1 MKKFRVFPLLLLL
14 CLAMSLIAPAAAAL
28 DDPLV
33 AAQAVILLN
42 EETGEIL
49 YEKNADERR
58 TPASLTKMMTGL
70 LLCEAV
76 ESGRVNL
83 DDAVAAGLDCQN
95 GLVEGATNA
104 SIVSGEVMTLKDL
117 FYCAMVAS
125 ANDACNV
132 IGSYLSGS
140 IDAFVDEMN
149 DRAAALGCRDTH
161 FVDPNGLSSMD
172 VGHYTTA
179 RDLSLIAREAM
190 SHHLFADA
198 VNTAT
203 YSIAATNATPERHLA
218 NSNALISI
226 EGIYGSGY
234 IYEGASGIKT
244 GYTRAA
250 GYCLASCVERNDIRL
265 LAIVMGCDGPN
276 NSNSTQ
282 VGSFVATKGLYDW
295 VYNNFSRQL
304 VLAAS
309 EPVQQVTVENG
320 QEDSIIL
327 HPEHDVTLLL
337 PNDTDLATREMQVSI
352 DTSRLVAPIAAGAD
366 LGSVT
371 ITVGGKAYG
380 PIPLV
385 TNTGVELSRSVYIR
399 ARIGDFFNNRWVR
412 ALIWGLVI
420 FAVLYII
427 LVLRYRALRRRH
439 LREQKARIERRRRQQ
454 EAKERRA
461 AQPPSRTQR
470 FAAASGESREIDLEE
485 LRKYFGT
492 EQPAEPVAPADSEK
506 IERMVSD
513 VSAEQ
518 SAARE
523 RAQDAA
529 RSEVRR
535 IEQSSGA
542 ENSIDEAFAE
552 AVRQFGSDKPQS
564 RPASTVKVKKR
575 NIE

>member
-1 MKKFRVFPLLLLL
+1 MKKIRVFPLLLLL
-14 CLAMSLIAPAAAAL
+14 CTALSLIAPSAAAV
-28 DDPLV
+28 DEPLV

-42 EETGEIL
+42 EESGEIL

-70 LLCEAV
+70 LLCEAI
-76 ESGRVNL
+76 ESGRARL
-83 DDAVAAGLDCQN
+83 DDAVAAGMDCQN

-132 IGSYLSGS
+132 IGSYLAGS
-140 IDAFVDEMN
+140 ISAFVEQMN
-149 DRAAALGCRDTH
+149 TRAAELGCRDTH
-161 FVDPNGLSSMD
+161 FADPNGLSSID
-172 VGHYTTA
+172 ANHYSTA
-179 RDLSLIAREAM
+179 RDLSVIAREAM
-190 SHHLFADA
+190 SHNLFADA

-203 YSIAATNATPERHLA
+203 YTIAATNATPERHLA

-250 GYCLASCVERNDIRL
+250 GYCLASCVERGGVRL
-265 LAIVMGCDGPN
+265 LAIVLGCDGPN

-282 VGSFVATKGLYDW
+282 VGSFVATEALYDW
-295 VYNNFSRQL
+295 VYGNFSKQV
-304 VLAAS
+304 VLTAS
-309 EPVQQVTVENG
+309 EPVQQVNVENG
-320 QEDSIIL
+320 QESTIIL
-327 HPEHDVTLLL
+327 HPARDVTLLL
-337 PNDTDLATREMQVSI
+337 PNDTDLAARQLQVEI
-352 DTSRLVAPIAAGAD
+352 DNERLVAPIAAGAA
-366 LGSVT
+366 LGQVT
-371 ITVGGKAYG
+371 ITVAGKSYG

-385 TNTGVELSRSVYIR
+385 TNTGVELSRSVYMR
-399 ARIGDFFNNRWVR
+399 ERIGSFFASRWVR
-412 ALIWGLVI
+412 GLILGLAI
-420 FAVLYII
+420 FALLYII
-427 LVLRYRALRRRH
+427 LVLRYRSLRRRH
-439 LREQKARIERRRRQQ
+439 LREQKARLERRRRQQ
-454 EAKERRA
+454 EARARRA

-470 FAAASGESREIDLEE
+470 FAAVGGEAREIDLEE
-485 LRKYFGT
+485 LRQFFGP

-518 SAARE
+518 EAARE
-523 RAQDAA
+523 AVREEIRRVEQTASVDDSIDAA
-529 RSEVRR
+529 FE
-535 IEQSSGA
+535 
-542 ENSIDEAFAE
+542 E
-552 AVRQFGSDKPQS
+552 AVRQFGSDKPRS

-575 NIE
+575 RTE

>member
-132 IGSYLSGS
+132 IGSYLAGS
-140 IDAFVDEMN
+140 ISAFVEQMN
-149 DRAAALGCRDTH
+149 TRAAELGCRDTH
-161 FVDPNGLSSMD
+161 FADPNGLSSID
-172 VGHYTTA
+172 ANHYSTA
-179 RDLSLIAREAM
+179 RDLSVIAREAM
-190 SHHLFADA
+190 SHNLFADA

-203 YSIAATNATPERHLA
+203 YTIAATNATPERHLA

-250 GYCLASCVERNDIRL
+250 GYCLASCVERGGVRL
-265 LAIVMGCDGPN
+265 LAIVLGCDGPN

-282 VGSFVATKGLYDW
+282 VGSFVATEALYDW
-295 VYNNFSRQL
+295 VYGNFSKQV
-304 VLAAS
+304 VLTAS
-309 EPVQQVTVENG
+309 EPVQQVNVENG
-320 QEDSIIL
+320 QESTIIL
-327 HPEHDVTLLL
+327 HPARDVTLLL
-337 PNDTDLATREMQVSI
+337 PNDTDLAARQLQVEI
-352 DTSRLVAPIAAGAD
+352 DNERLVAPIAAGAA
-366 LGSVT
+366 LGQVT
-371 ITVGGKAYG
+371 ITVAGKSYG

-385 TNTGVELSRSVYIR
+385 TNTGVELSRSVYMR
-399 ARIGDFFNNRWVR
+399 ERIGSFFASRWVR
-412 ALIWGLVI
+412 GLILGLAI
-420 FAVLYII
+420 FALLYII
-427 LVLRYRALRRRH
+427 LVLRYRSLRRRH
-439 LREQKARIERRRRQQ
+439 LREQKARLERRRRQQ
-454 EAKERRA
+454 EARARRA

-470 FAAASGESREIDLEE
+470 FAAVGGEAREIDLEE
-485 LRKYFGT
+485 LRQFFGP

-518 SAARE
+518 EAARE
-523 RAQDAA
+523 AVREEIRRVEQTANADDSIDAA
-529 RSEVRR
+529 FE
-535 IEQSSGA
+535 
-542 ENSIDEAFAE
+542 E
-552 AVRQFGSDKPQS
+552 AVRQFGSDKPRS

-575 NIE
+575 RTE

>member
-1 MKKFRVFPLLLLL
+1 MKKIRVFPLLLLL
-14 CLAMSLIAPAAAAL
+14 CTALSLIAPSAAAV
-28 DDPLV
+28 DEPLV

-42 EETGEIL
+42 EESGEIL

-70 LLCEAV
+70 LLCEAI
-76 ESGRVNL
+76 ESGRARL
-83 DDAVAAGLDCQN
+83 DDAVAAGMDCQN

-132 IGSYLSGS
+132 IGSYLAGS
-140 IDAFVDEMN
+140 ISAFVEQMN
-149 DRAAALGCRDTH
+149 TRAAELGCRDTH
-161 FVDPNGLSSMD
+161 FADPNGLSSID
-172 VGHYTTA
+172 ANHYSTA
-179 RDLSLIAREAM
+179 RDLSVIAREAM
-190 SHHLFADA
+190 SHNLFADA

-203 YSIAATNATPERHLA
+203 YTIAATNATPERHLA

-250 GYCLASCVERNDIRL
+250 GYCLASCVERGGVRL
-265 LAIVMGCDGPN
+265 LAIVLGCDGPN

-282 VGSFVATKGLYDW
+282 VGSFVATKALYDW
-295 VYNNFSRQL
+295 VYGNFSKQV
-304 VLAAS
+304 VLTAS
-309 EPVQQVTVENG
+309 EPVQQVNVENG
-320 QEDSIIL
+320 QESTIIL
-327 HPEHDVTLLL
+327 HPARDVTLLL
-337 PNDTDLATREMQVSI
+337 PNDTDLAARQLQVEI
-352 DTSRLVAPIAAGAD
+352 DNERLVAPIAAGAA
-366 LGSVT
+366 LGQVT
-371 ITVGGKAYG
+371 ITVAGKSYG

-385 TNTGVELSRSVYIR
+385 TNTGVELSRSVYMR
-399 ARIGDFFNNRWVR
+399 ERIGSFFASRWVR
-412 ALIWGLVI
+412 GLILGLAI
-420 FAVLYII
+420 FALLYII
-427 LVLRYRALRRRH
+427 LVLRYRSLRRRH
-439 LREQKARIERRRRQQ
+439 LREQKARLERRRRQQ
-454 EAKERRA
+454 EARARRA

-470 FAAASGESREIDLEE
+470 FAAVGGEAREIDLEE
-485 LRKYFGT
+485 LRQFFGP

-518 SAARE
+518 EVARE
-523 RAQDAA
+523 AVREEIRRVEQTASADDSIDAA
-529 RSEVRR
+529 FE
-535 IEQSSGA
+535 
-542 ENSIDEAFAE
+542 E
-552 AVRQFGSDKPQS
+552 AVRQFGSDKPRS

-575 NIE
+575 RTE

>member
-1 MKKFRVFPLLLLL
+1 MKKIRVFPLLLLL
-14 CLAMSLIAPAAAAL
+14 CTALSLIAPSAAAV
-28 DDPLV
+28 DEPLV

-42 EETGEIL
+42 EESGEIL

-70 LLCEAV
+70 LLCEAI
-76 ESGRVNL
+76 ESGRARL
-83 DDAVAAGLDCQN
+83 DDAVAAGMDCQN

-132 IGSYLSGS
+132 IGSYLAGS
-140 IDAFVDEMN
+140 ISAFVEQMN
-149 DRAAALGCRDTH
+149 TRAAELGCRDTH
-161 FVDPNGLSSMD
+161 FADPNGLSSID
-172 VGHYTTA
+172 ANHYSTA
-179 RDLSLIAREAM
+179 RDLSVIAREAM
-190 SHHLFADA
+190 SHNLFADA

-203 YSIAATNATPERHLA
+203 YTIAATNATPERHLA

-250 GYCLASCVERNDIRL
+250 GYCLASCVERGGVRL
-265 LAIVMGCDGPN
+265 LAIVLGCDGPN

-282 VGSFVATKGLYDW
+282 VGSFVATEALYDW
-295 VYNNFSRQL
+295 VYGNFSKQV
-304 VLAAS
+304 VLTAS
-309 EPVQQVTVENG
+309 EPVQQVNVENG
-320 QEDSIIL
+320 QESTIIL
-327 HPEHDVTLLL
+327 HPARDVTLLL
-337 PNDTDLATREMQVSI
+337 PNDTDLAARQLQVEI
-352 DTSRLVAPIAAGAD
+352 DNERLVAPIAAGAA
-366 LGSVT
+366 LGQVT
-371 ITVGGKAYG
+371 ITVAGKSYG

-385 TNTGVELSRSVYIR
+385 TNTGVELSRSVYMR
-399 ARIGDFFNNRWVR
+399 ERIGSFFANRWVR
-412 ALIWGLVI
+412 GLILGLAI
-420 FAVLYII
+420 FALLYII
-427 LVLRYRALRRRH
+427 LVLRYRSLRRRH
-439 LREQKARIERRRRQQ
+439 LREQKARLERRRRQQ
-454 EAKERRA
+454 EARARRA

-470 FAAASGESREIDLEE
+470 FAAVGGEAREIDLEE
-485 LRKYFGT
+485 LRQFFGP

-518 SAARE
+518 EAARE
-523 RAQDAA
+523 AVREEIRRVEQTASADDSIDAA
-529 RSEVRR
+529 FE
-535 IEQSSGA
+535 
-542 ENSIDEAFAE
+542 E
-552 AVRQFGSDKPQS
+552 AVRQFGSDKPRS

-575 NIE
+575 RTE

>member
-1 MKKFRVFPLLLLL
+1 MKKIRVFPLLLLL
-14 CLAMSLIAPAAAAL
+14 CTALSLIAPSAAAV
-28 DDPLV
+28 DEPLV

-42 EETGEIL
+42 EESGEIL

-70 LLCEAV
+70 LLCEAI
-76 ESGRVNL
+76 ESGRARL
-83 DDAVAAGLDCQN
+83 DDAVAAGMDCQN

-132 IGSYLSGS
+132 IGSYLAGS
-140 IDAFVDEMN
+140 ISAFVEQMN
-149 DRAAALGCRDTH
+149 TRAAELGCRDTH
-161 FVDPNGLSSMD
+161 FADPNGLSSID
-172 VGHYTTA
+172 ANHYSTA
-179 RDLSLIAREAM
+179 RDLSVIAREAM
-190 SHHLFADA
+190 SHNLFADA

-203 YSIAATNATPERHLA
+203 YTIAATNATPERHLA

-250 GYCLASCVERNDIRL
+250 GYCLASCVERGGVRL
-265 LAIVMGCDGPN
+265 LAIVLGCDGPN

-282 VGSFVATKGLYDW
+282 VGSFVATEALYDW
-295 VYNNFSRQL
+295 VYGNFSKQV
-304 VLAAS
+304 VLTAS
-309 EPVQQVTVENG
+309 EPVQQVNVENG
-320 QEDSIIL
+320 QESTIIL
-327 HPEHDVTLLL
+327 HPARDVTLLL
-337 PNDTDLATREMQVSI
+337 PNDTDLAARQLQVEI
-352 DTSRLVAPIAAGAD
+352 DNERLVAPIAAGAA
-366 LGSVT
+366 LGRVT
-371 ITVGGKAYG
+371 ITVAGKSYG

-385 TNTGVELSRSVYIR
+385 TNTGVELSRSVYMR
-399 ARIGDFFNNRWVR
+399 ERIGSFFASRWVR
-412 ALIWGLVI
+412 GLILGLAI
-420 FAVLYII
+420 FALLYII
-427 LVLRYRALRRRH
+427 LVLRYRSLRRRH
-439 LREQKARIERRRRQQ
+439 LREQKARLERRRRQQ
-454 EAKERRA
+454 EARARRA

-470 FAAASGESREIDLEE
+470 FAAVGGEAREIDLEE
-485 LRKYFGT
+485 LRQFFGP

-518 SAARE
+518 EAARE
-523 RAQDAA
+523 AVREEIRRVEQTASADDSIDAA
-529 RSEVRR
+529 FE
-535 IEQSSGA
+535 
-542 ENSIDEAFAE
+542 E
-552 AVRQFGSDKPQS
+552 AVRQFGSDKPRS

-575 NIE
+575 RTE

>member
-1 MKKFRVFPLLLLL
+1 MKKIRVFPLLLLL
-14 CLAMSLIAPAAAAL
+14 CTALSLIAPSAAAV
-28 DDPLV
+28 DEPLV

-42 EETGEIL
+42 EESGEIL

-70 LLCEAV
+70 LLCEAI
-76 ESGRVNL
+76 ESGRARL
-83 DDAVAAGLDCQN
+83 DDAVAAGMDCQN

-132 IGSYLSGS
+132 IGSYLAGS
-140 IDAFVDEMN
+140 ISAFVEQMN
-149 DRAAALGCRDTH
+149 TRAAELGCRDTH
-161 FVDPNGLSSMD
+161 FADPNGLSSID
-172 VGHYTTA
+172 ANHYSTA
-179 RDLSLIAREAM
+179 RDLSVIAREAM
-190 SHHLFADA
+190 SHNLFADA

-203 YSIAATNATPERHLA
+203 YTIAATNATPERHLA

-250 GYCLASCVERNDIRL
+250 GYCLASCVERGGVRL
-265 LAIVMGCDGPN
+265 LAIVLGCDGPN

-282 VGSFVATKGLYDW
+282 VGSFVATEALYDW
-295 VYNNFSRQL
+295 VYGNFSKQV
-304 VLAAS
+304 VLTAS
-309 EPVQQVTVENG
+309 EPVQQVNVENG
-320 QEDSIIL
+320 QESTIIL
-327 HPEHDVTLLL
+327 HPARDVTLLL
-337 PNDTDLATREMQVSI
+337 PNDADLAARQLQVEI
-352 DTSRLVAPIAAGAD
+352 DNERLVAPIAAGAA
-366 LGSVT
+366 LGQVT
-371 ITVGGKAYG
+371 ITVAGKSYG

-385 TNTGVELSRSVYIR
+385 TNTGVELSRSVYMR
-399 ARIGDFFNNRWVR
+399 ERIGSFFASRWVR
-412 ALIWGLVI
+412 GLILGLAI
-420 FAVLYII
+420 FALLYII
-427 LVLRYRALRRRH
+427 LVLRYRSLRRRH
-439 LREQKARIERRRRQQ
+439 LREQKARLERRRRQQ
-454 EAKERRA
+454 EARARRA

-470 FAAASGESREIDLEE
+470 FAAVGGEAREIDLEE
-485 LRKYFGT
+485 LRQFFGP

-518 SAARE
+518 EAARE
-523 RAQDAA
+523 AVREEIRRVEQTASADDSIDAA
-529 RSEVRR
+529 FE
-535 IEQSSGA
+535 
-542 ENSIDEAFAE
+542 E
-552 AVRQFGSDKPQS
+552 AVRQFGSDKPRS

-575 NIE
+575 RTE

>member
-1 MKKFRVFPLLLLL
+1 MKKIRVFPLLLLL
-14 CLAMSLIAPAAAAL
+14 CTALSLIAPSAAAV
-28 DDPLV
+28 DEPLV

-42 EETGEIL
+42 EESGEIL

-70 LLCEAV
+70 LLCEAI
-76 ESGRVNL
+76 ESGRARL
-83 DDAVAAGLDCQN
+83 DDAVAAGMDCQN

-132 IGSYLSGS
+132 IGSYLAGS
-140 IDAFVDEMN
+140 ISAFVEQMN
-149 DRAAALGCRDTH
+149 TRAAELGCRDTH
-161 FVDPNGLSSMD
+161 FADPNGLSSID
-172 VGHYTTA
+172 ANHYSTA
-179 RDLSLIAREAM
+179 RDLSVIAREAM
-190 SHHLFADA
+190 SHNLFADA

-203 YSIAATNATPERHLA
+203 YTIAATNATPERHLA

-250 GYCLASCVERNDIRL
+250 GYCLASCVERGGVRL
-265 LAIVMGCDGPN
+265 LAIVLGCDGPN

-282 VGSFVATKGLYDW
+282 VGSFVATEALYDW
-295 VYNNFSRQL
+295 VYGNFSKQV
-304 VLAAS
+304 VLTAS
-309 EPVQQVTVENG
+309 EPVQQVNVENG
-320 QEDSIIL
+320 QESTIIL
-327 HPEHDVTLLL
+327 HPARDVTLLL
-337 PNDTDLATREMQVSI
+337 PNDTDLAARQLQVEI
-352 DTSRLVAPIAAGAD
+352 DNERLVAPIAAGAA
-366 LGSVT
+366 LGQVT
-371 ITVGGKAYG
+371 ITVAGKSYG

-385 TNTGVELSRSVYIR
+385 TNTGVELSRSVYMR
-399 ARIGDFFNNRWVR
+399 ERIGSFFASRWVR
-412 ALIWGLVI
+412 GLILGLAI
-420 FAVLYII
+420 FALLYII
-427 LVLRYRALRRRH
+427 LVLRYRSLRRRH
-439 LREQKARIERRRRQQ
+439 LREQKARLERRRRQQ
-454 EAKERRA
+454 EARARRA

-470 FAAASGESREIDLEE
+470 FAAVGGEAREIDLEE
-485 LRKYFGT
+485 LRQFFGP

-518 SAARE
+518 EAARE
-523 RAQDAA
+523 AVREEIRRVEQTASSDDSIDAA
-529 RSEVRR
+529 FE
-535 IEQSSGA
+535 
-542 ENSIDEAFAE
+542 E
-552 AVRQFGSDKPQS
+552 AVRQFGSDKPRS

-575 NIE
+575 RTE